1 MYQHALSINYQW
13 QSVVILIRRSSLK
26 NILCINN
33 EQLQPEYKHNHCLF
47 TLKYK
52 TAINYERKTIRMD
65 FFLICKLMLLRTNN
79 MLFSILKWKLKL
91 HLLLWKNFFTKN
103 LRHSYTLQVDVYIV
117 NTVYI
122 NKDGNI
128 KHLFFLDKMC
138 SLLK

>member
-1 MYQHALSINYQW
+1 M
-13 QSVVILIRRSSLK
+13 K
-26 NILCINN
+26 
-33 EQLQPEYKHNHCLF
+33 E
-47 TLKYK
+47 
-52 TAINYERKTIRMD
+52 KTIRMD